1 MRLVR
6 IASRFVYSSPQMG
19 LLFHALRPK
28 KERRH
33 TRVVAAPRHN
43 AAERLEVL
51 CFDFRAVILA
61 YGEACAAMKR
71 NGASGES

>member
-28 KERRH
+28 KEHRH
-33 TRVVAAPRHN
+33 TRVVAAPRYDATEWQRPFGKGS
-43 AAERLEVL
+43 AA
-51 CFDFRAVILA
+51 AG
-61 YGEACAAMKR
+61 GEAKQ
-71 NGASGES
+71 